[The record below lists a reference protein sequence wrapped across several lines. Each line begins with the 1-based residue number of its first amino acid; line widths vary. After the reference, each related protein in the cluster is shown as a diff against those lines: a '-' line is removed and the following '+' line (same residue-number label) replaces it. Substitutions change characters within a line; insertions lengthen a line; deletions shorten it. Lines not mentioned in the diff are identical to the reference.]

1 VEEPVPEA
9 NLPKR
14 IGQIAVDRG
23 LMTPEELVEALEAR
37 RRMLADGSRLPFGE
51 MLIDLEYISR
61 RQLKRL
67 LTAQGSAKRSPR
79 QIIPGYELI
88 KKLGEGGMGTTYL
101 ARQVSLKRLVAI
113 KVLRQDFSKDEQFVE
128 RFKREAQLAGAL
140 DHPNIAQAIDFGQA
154 HGLHYMVMEYVEGRI
169 VADFIP
175 EGGAMDVKLALHVVM
190 QIARALEA
198 GHKQGVIHRDIKP
211 DNILLNKKQVAK
223 LCDFGLAKKLGG
235 SSHLTQTGM
244 AVGTPYYCS
253 PEQAQGESDVD
264 IRSDIYSLGATLY
277 HLVTGRLPY
286 YAENA
291 AAVAIKHISDPVP
304 RARDAN
310 PNVPE
315 SVEQL
320 ICTMMAKSP
329 ARRYQTPAKLIA
341 VLREVMSGK
350 QIGIQVMPLDADAD
364 ADGDGVGEKAR
375 RKPQP
380 STRLEP
386 GRRPARELKR
396 IETPITAALVRRNQ
410 PRALDWMRPLMG
422 LAAAVLVAAV
432 IYITFFHDPREAQLR
447 KQVRAVEVWWQ
458 ENPDKHKGAILRLRA
473 VLEKARGTVV
483 ESEVRKA
490 IDKVEADRRKRE
502 AEKAKAGESTD
513 S

>member
-1 VEEPVPEA
+1 MPEA
-9 NLPKR
+9 SIPKR
-14 IGQIAVDRG
+14 IGQIAVERG
-23 LMTPEELVEALEAR
+23 LMTSEELVEALEEHNKR
-37 RRMLADGSRLPFGE
+37 LAVGSRVPFGE
-51 MLIDLEYISR
+51 LLIDLEYISR

-67 LTAQGSAKRSPR
+67 LSAQGTATRSPR

-101 ARQVSLKRLVAI
+101 ARQVSLRRLVAI

-128 RFKREAQLAGAL
+128 RFRREAQLAGGL
-140 DHPNIAQAIDFGQA
+140 DHPNIAQAIDFGQT
-154 HGLHYMVMEYVEGRI
+154 HGLHYMIMEYVEGRI

-175 EGGAMDVKLALHVVM
+175 EGGALDVKLALHVIM
-190 QIARALEA
+190 QVARALEA
-198 GHKQGVIHRDIKP
+198 GHRQGIIHRDIKP
-211 DNILLNKKQVAK
+211 DNILLTRNRVAK

-235 SSHLTQTGM
+235 SSHLTQTGI
-244 AVGTPYYCS
+244 AVGTPHYCS

-315 SVEQL
+315 SVERL
-320 ICTMMAKSP
+320 ICTMMAKKP
-329 ARRYQTPAKLIA
+329 AQRYQTPAKLIA
-341 VLREVMSGK
+341 DLQQVMAGR
-350 QIGIQVMPLDADAD
+350 QIGIQVMPLDSVAAG
-364 ADGDGVGEKAR
+364 ARSKAPPATAAR
-375 RKPQP
+375 PKNR
-380 STRLEP
+380 
-386 GRRPARELKR
+386 RRPARELKR
-396 IETPITAALVRRNQ
+396 IETPVTAALVRHNKRN
-410 PRALDWMRPLMG
+410 AHDWMRPLIG
-422 LAAAVLVAAV
+422 LVAAALVGFV
-432 IYITFFHDPREAQLR
+432 IYVTFFHEPREGQLR
-447 KQVRAVEVWWQ
+447 RQVRAVEVWLQ

-473 VLEKARGTVV
+473 VLEKARGTAV
-483 ESEVRKA
+483 EDEVRKA
-490 IDKVEADRRKRE
+490 IDKVDADRRKRE
-502 AEKAKAGESTD
+502 SEQEKSAESTD